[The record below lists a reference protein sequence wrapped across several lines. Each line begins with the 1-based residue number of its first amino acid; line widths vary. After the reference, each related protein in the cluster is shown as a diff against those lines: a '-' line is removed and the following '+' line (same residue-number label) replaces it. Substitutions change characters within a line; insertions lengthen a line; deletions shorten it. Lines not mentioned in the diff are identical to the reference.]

1 MGRGLRGHKAPM
13 SPWAPPL
20 SVRETGA
27 GCRLCL
33 GGIAVGHGR
42 TLQEAADE
50 LVRRVVAAAFAVREG
65 GITFTPALPPDPRL
79 LGFLAEVADLSG
91 RGGDVRG
98 RIVG

>member
-1 MGRGLRGHKAPM
+1 MGTGLRGHKAPM
-13 SPWAPPL
+13 SSWAPPL
-20 SVRETGA
+20 SVRETGG
-27 GCRLCL
+27 GCRLSL
-33 GGIAVGHGR
+33 GGVAVGHGR

-65 GITFTPALPPDPRL
+65 AVTFTPALPPDLRL
-79 LGFLAEVADLSG
+79 LDFLAEVADLSA